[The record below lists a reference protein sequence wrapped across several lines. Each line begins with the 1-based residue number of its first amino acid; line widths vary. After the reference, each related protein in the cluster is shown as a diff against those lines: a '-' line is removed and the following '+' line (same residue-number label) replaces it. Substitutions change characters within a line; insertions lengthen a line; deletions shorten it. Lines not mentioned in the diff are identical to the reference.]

1 MKKAEKESIAIA
13 RHIHVFLREYVPS
26 QKSRSE
32 NTLKSYEYAIS
43 LYIGFL
49 GDEKGIDPERLNCDC
64 FSRDMIEEWLRWLA
78 DTRGCSPET
87 CNIRLASLRVFL
99 KYLGGKEIS
108 MLHISEVASGIQRRK
123 ETRKKVK
130 GMSKDAVRALM
141 TAPDTSTTAG
151 RRDLALIVTMYST
164 AARIDEILSIKV
176 GQLHLDARN
185 PNVNIIGKGN
195 KIRTLYLLPKAVAHL
210 KSYLKD
216 FHGAVPAPDA
226 YVFYSRNAGPRG
238 KMSQMAV
245 SKRLKLHAE
254 TAHKSCV
261 EVPLDFHA
269 HQLRHAKSSHW
280 LEDGMNIVQ
289 ISLLLG
295 HEQLQ
300 TTMVYLDVTIEQKAK
315 ALATLEDENSRKAPK
330 KWKDNKATLANFCGV
345 KPIKR

>member
-1 MKKAEKESIAIA
+1 
-13 RHIHVFLREYVPS
+13 
-26 QKSRSE
+26 
-32 NTLKSYEYAIS
+32 
-43 LYIGFL
+43 
-49 GDEKGIDPERLNCDC
+49 
-64 FSRDMIEEWLRWLA
+64 
-78 DTRGCSPET
+78 
-87 CNIRLASLRVFL
+87 
-99 KYLGGKEIS
+99 
-108 MLHISEVASGIQRRK
+108 
-123 ETRKKVK
+123 
-130 GMSKDAVRALM
+130 MSKDAVRALM
-141 TAPDTSTTAG
+141 AAPDTSTTAG

-164 AARIDEILSIKV
+164 AARIDEILSMKV

-195 KIRTLYLLPKAVAHL
+195 KVRTLYLLPKAVAHL
-210 KSYLKD
+210 KSYLKE
-216 FHGAVPAPDA
+216 FHWAVPAPDA

-254 TAHKSCV
+254 TAHKSCAQ
-261 EVPLDFHA
+261 VPLDFHA

-315 ALATLEDENSRKAPK
+315 ALATIEDENSRNAPK
-330 KWKDNKATLANFCGV
+330 KWRNNKASLANFCGV

>member
-1 MKKAEKESIAIA
+1 MKKAEKESITIA
-13 RHIHVFLREYVPS
+13 RHIHAFLSEYVPF
-26 QKSRSE
+26 QKSRSG

-49 GDEKGIDPERLNCDC
+49 EEEKGIDPERLNCGC

-78 DTRGCSPET
+78 DSRGCSPET
-87 CNIRLASLRVFL
+87 CNIRLASLRAFL
-99 KYLGGKEIS
+99 KYLGGKEVS
-108 MLHISEVASGIQRRK
+108 MLYISEAASSIQRRK

-141 TAPDTSTTAG
+141 AAPDTSTTAG
-151 RRDLALIVTMYST
+151 RRDLALIIAMYST
-164 AARIDEILSIKV
+164 AARIDEILSMKV

-210 KSYLKD
+210 KSYLKE
-216 FHGAVPAPDA
+216 FHGCNPDPDA
-226 YVFYSRNAGPRG
+226 YVFYSRNAGPCG

-245 SKRLKLHAE
+245 NKRLRLHAE

-261 EVPLDFHA
+261 EVPLDIHA
-269 HQLRHAKSSHW
+269 HQLRHAKATHW

-300 TTMVYLDVTIEQKAK
+300 TTLVYLDVTIEQKAE
-315 ALATLEDENSRKAPK
+315 ALATLEDENNRKAPK
-330 KWKDNKATLANFCGV
+330 KWKNNKASLANFCGV
-345 KPIKR
+345 KPVKR

>member
-13 RHIHVFLREYVPS
+13 RHIHTFLSEYVPS
-26 QKSRSE
+26 QKSRSG

-49 GDEKGIDPERLNCDC
+49 EEEKGIDSERLSCSC

-78 DTRGCSPET
+78 DKRGCSPET
-87 CNIRLASLRVFL
+87 CNIRLASLRAFL
-99 KYLGGKEIS
+99 KYLGGKEVS
-108 MLHISEVASGIQRRK
+108 MLHISEAASVIQRRK

-141 TAPDTSTTAG
+141 AAPDTSTTAG

-164 AARIDEILSIKV
+164 AARIDEILSMKV

-210 KSYLKD
+210 KSYLKE
-216 FHGAVPAPDA
+216 FQGCNPVPDA
-226 YVFYSRNAGPRG
+226 YVFYSRNAGPYG

-245 SKRLKLHAE
+245 NKRLRLHAE
-254 TAHKSCV
+254 KAHKSCV
-261 EVPLDFHA
+261 EVPLDIHA
-269 HQLRHAKSSHW
+269 HQLRHAKSTHW

-300 TTMVYLDVTIEQKAK
+300 TTMVYLDVTIKQKAE
-315 ALATLEDENSRKAPK
+315 ALATLEDENNRKVPK
-330 KWKDNKATLANFCGV
+330 KWKNNKASLANFCGV